1 MEEKTKTITLRVPIQ
16 LKKDGPVYKVLLLRK
31 PTNAEILRMA
41 GKKDGPIYKTLKLH
55 KPTDEQIMRMAGK
68 DAFRAISQLISD
80 VSGVP
85 LPVIDKLGISQW
97 NEARD
102 FLLSI
107 RKKGE

>member
-1 MEEKTKTITLRVPIQ
+1 MEEKTKTITLSVPIQ

-31 PTNAEILRMA
+31 PTNAEIL
-41 GKKDGPIYKTLKLH
+41 
-55 KPTDEQIMRMAGK
+55 RMAGK

-97 NEARD
+97 DEAMD
-102 FLLSI
+102 FLSSSE
-107 RKKGE
+107 RKENE